1 LKVCIAEKPS
11 VAKEIAEILGAK
23 TRKDGYFEGNGY
35 QITWTFGHLC
45 TLKEPEDYH
54 PDLKRWRL
62 EHLPILPPKFGIKEI
77 SNKGISKQLQVI
89 SRLVTNADEVI
100 NCGDA
105 GQEGEVIQ
113 RWVLTYVKCNKPVKR
128 LWISSLTSEA
138 IQEGFKNLK
147 DSKNYD
153 KLYAAGS
160 SRAIGDWL
168 LGINAT
174 RLYTLKF
181 GQNKQVLSI
190 GRVQTPTLALIVNRY
205 LEIQNFKPENYW
217 EIKTRYKEVLF
228 SARKGKFFNQ
238 EEATEFISKIQDHD
252 FTIVSFTK
260 KKGKE
265 SPPKLFDLTSVQV
278 ECNKKFGFSADQTLK
293 LVQSLYE
300 KKLVTYPRV
309 DTCFLPNDIY
319 PKIKGI
325 LESLNNYHEL
335 ANPLLSEPIRKSKLV
350 FDDKKVTDHHA
361 IIPTNVKGFV
371 GGAEHQVY
379 DLIVRRF
386 LAAFYPDCIVS
397 RTEVLGEVA
406 EQEFK
411 ATGKQILD
419 EGWRKVYQ
427 EEKEEKEEKDPK
439 KDQDDEDSN
448 QLLPEFAEG
457 EKGPHTPE
465 LAEKQTRPP
474 KLYTEAT
481 LLRAMETAGKQVADE
496 ELRDL
501 MKENGIGR
509 PSTRANIIETLFRRN
524 YIAKE
529 RKNLVPTIT
538 GVQLIGTI
546 QYDIL
551 KSAELTGAW
560 EKKLRDIEKGVFETS
575 VFLEE
580 MKSMIQEIVH
590 QVKTSRSFV
599 RIETLVKSEENPE
612 KKSKEKFTEKDSIQA
627 NLCPKCNKGSL
638 LKGKKAFGCSEYKA
652 GCNFIAP
659 FELFGKK
666 LTEKQLFTLVQKKK
680 SPLIKGLKQASD
692 IVNGYIV
699 INHNFGFE
707 IQVQED
713 KTSATVKTN
722 QCPKCNKAE
731 VIKGQKA
738 YGCANWKSGCDFR
751 LPMQFEM
758 IEIDSEILGK
768 LLTNFKTGLLS
779 LKDMQGNTINKT
791 LQLDKKTFQL
801 SLV

>member
-1 LKVCIAEKPS
+1 MKVCIAEKPS

-23 TRKDGYFEGNGY
+23 TKKDGYFEGNGY

-89 SRLVTNADEVI
+89 GRLVNNATEVI

-113 RWVLTYVKCNKPVKR
+113 RWVLTYVKCTKPVKR

-138 IQEGFKNLK
+138 IQEGFKSLI

-228 SARKGKFFNQ
+228 SARKGKFYNQ
-238 EEATEFISKIQDHD
+238 EEALEFISKIKDHE
-252 FTIVSFTK
+252 FTILSFTK

-265 SPPKLFDLTSVQV
+265 SPPKLFDLTSLQV

-293 LVQSLYE
+293 QVQSLYE

-325 LESLNNYHEL
+325 LESLGNYQEL
-335 ANPLLSEPIRKSKLV
+335 TTSLLSEPIRKSKLV

-361 IIPTNVKGFV
+361 IIPTNVKGYV
-371 GGAEHQVY
+371 SGTEQQVY

-397 RTEVLGEVA
+397 KTEVLGEAA

-411 ATGKQILD
+411 ATGKQILE

-427 EEKEEKEEKDPK
+427 EEKDDKEEKDPK
-439 KDQDDEDSN
+439 KDQDDDGESN
-448 QLLPEFAEG
+448 QLLPEFVEG
-457 EKGPHTPE
+457 EKGPHEPE

-524 YIAKE
+524 YITKE
-529 RKNLVPTIT
+529 KKNLVPTIT

-546 QYDIL
+546 QYDLL
-551 KSAELTGAW
+551 KSAELTGTW

-575 VFLEE
+575 VFLDE
-580 MKSMIQEIVH
+580 MKGMIQEIVH
-590 QVKTSRSFV
+590 QVKTSRSFT
-599 RIETLVKSEENPE
+599 RIETLVKPEITTE
-612 KKSKEKFTEKDSIQA
+612 KKAKVNSIDKNATQST
-627 NLCPKCNKGSL
+627 LCPKCNKGTL
-638 LKGKKAFGCSEYKA
+638 IKGKSALGCSEYKA
-652 GCNFIAP
+652 GCNFIIP
-659 FELFGKK
+659 FELFGKV
-666 LTEKQLFTLVQKKK
+666 LSEKQVSTLIQKKK
-680 SPLIKGLKQASD
+680 TPLIKGLKQSENT
-692 IVNGYIV
+692 INGFILL
-699 INHNFGFE
+699 NKNFGFE
-707 IQVQED
+707 VQEE
-713 KTSATVKTN
+713 KPKNEVKAN
-722 QCPKCNKAE
+722 ICPKCKSGE

-738 YGCANWKSGCDFR
+738 YGCSNWKTGCDFR
-751 LPMQFEM
+751 IPMHFEK
-758 IEIDSEILGK
+758 IEIDAAILK
-768 LLTNFKTGLLS
+768 QLLTSFKTKSILV
-779 LKDMQGNTINKT
+779 KDEQGNTVNRAI
-791 LQLDKKTFQL
+791 QLDKNTFQL
-801 SLV
+801 GLI